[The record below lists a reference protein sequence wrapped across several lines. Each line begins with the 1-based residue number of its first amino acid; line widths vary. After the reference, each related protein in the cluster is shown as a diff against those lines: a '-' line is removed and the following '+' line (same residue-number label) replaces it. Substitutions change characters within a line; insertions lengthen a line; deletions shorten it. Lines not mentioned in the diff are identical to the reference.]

1 VEELLEIQPGA
12 RKRRRAQPDRALPGP
27 AVQGTGILAVVVV
40 RVERAVAIRLTVDPA
55 CWFQFWVA
63 IFSGVVGVEDP
74 DIPVV
79 AVTVEWE
86 EEVVERSIQTAVEP
100 G

>member
-1 VEELLEIQPGA
+1 
-12 RKRRRAQPDRALPGP
+12 
-27 AVQGTGILAVVVV
+27 VQGTGILAVVVV

>member
-1 VEELLEIQPGA
+1 
-12 RKRRRAQPDRALPGP
+12 
-27 AVQGTGILAVVVV
+27 VQGTGILAVVVV

-55 CWFQFWVA
+55 CWFPFWVA